1 MPFITVGMWEGR
13 TPEQKKDIVKDITAT
28 FLKIGIPAN
37 QIHIVLKDNKKENW
51 GINGMLASEQ

>member
-1 MPFITVGMWEGR
+1 MPFITVEMWEGR